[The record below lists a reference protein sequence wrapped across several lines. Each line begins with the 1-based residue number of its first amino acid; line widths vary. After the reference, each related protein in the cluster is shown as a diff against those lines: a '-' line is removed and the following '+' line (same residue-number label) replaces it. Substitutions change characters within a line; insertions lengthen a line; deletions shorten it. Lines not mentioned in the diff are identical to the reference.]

1 MACKFFNIM
10 TTNILSKDIILQ
22 HTTSEKI
29 LLKFLNLS
37 EFPKGNI
44 LSPLKKEKNPSFT
57 LNKDGSFKCW
67 ATGLK
72 GDAFELVAQ
81 LNGLDCKKQ
90 FLEVLKIIATEM
102 NILQHLNNGLATNIA
117 KGKKGVNT
125 SETSVL
131 TDSSQGLKE
140 PLQHSN
146 NDIATK
152 VAAEKTPAK
161 LSVTIREFT
170 ELDLAYWKD
179 LGVEKTVLQKYK
191 VYSISE
197 SYFDIEKS
205 FKTKENTVSFA
216 YQIDGLFKKYT
227 PEQLNHSVKKSIIPH
242 LNNTI
247 FGFEQLN
254 SEKKENILICEGE
267 KDTIVASS
275 RGFNSVSF
283 GSATT
288 YPTKEQIEKLQS
300 HCNNLLICYDADDT
314 GLAGINEVVKRF
326 PKIIPVLLPK
336 NENIKNYDITDYFQD
351 HTADD
356 FQKIID
362 LAVKNKSVVE
372 LKKYLEYQFPDEIKE
387 PIEKYIKDIENYQMF
402 MANNQIWIMKKNK
415 EAKHSFYCVSNF
427 AISILQ
433 HLQDEKYP
441 IKLIRLKN
449 TQNSERVFDIPADAI
464 NTLTKLDN
472 VLSNQG
478 NYRFYGN
485 LADFNLIKRYLLEK
499 MGTGKK
505 IEVLGWQDKG
515 NFWAWNN
522 KINLCDGKS
531 LKIDKYG
538 CFAYQNKSYYIPSAN
553 TFNEDNEYHYEAQK
567 KFIYIRSSNNIKDF
581 ISKVIEVHGQVG
593 ISAILFTISSLFSD
607 IIFKKAE
614 GIPMLFLYGRMSSGK
629 TQLAYCCQAF
639 LGIAQP
645 PLNLE
650 NGVSTKVAQIR
661 ELAQFKNGI
670 SHLAEYKPGNKDLD
684 GTIKGI
690 FDRNG
695 YKRGVK
701 ESSRGTDV
709 VPIESTAI
717 ITGNF
722 YPNDEALISRL
733 IWLEMQTNE
742 RSDNDKK
749 NFNDLKK
756 LIENGVSSFSD
767 DLLSKR
773 SFYETDFYKNY
784 NAGKLKLPNIIGTNI
799 SRLTDNLSMLYS
811 TFKIFENDNIFPF
824 TENEMIE
831 HFKTSTEYQMSKL
844 KSADMLTKWWD
855 CFLICFKSFNDNR
868 LGANEDFK
876 LDGNTLSFTI
886 GNVYSKIQR
895 QWFLQYKEN
904 IPSSSTISE
913 AVKKDKCFIKN
924 GNVRIRVGGLA
935 VYSFIININET
946 NMAGE
951 FLEFYNY
958 QVSNIA

>member
-1 MACKFFNIM
+1 M

-22 HTTSEKI
+22 HTTPENI
-29 LLKFLNLS
+29 YLKFLNLS

-44 LSPLKKEKNPSFT
+44 SSPFSDDNNPSFKVWK
-57 LNKDGSFKCW
+57 NGSFKCNSS
-67 ATGLK
+67 GK
-72 GDAFELVAQ
+72 QGDVWQFVADKNQ
-81 LNGLDCKKQ
+81 LDSKTQ
-90 FLEVLKIIATEM
+90 FKEVLQLIATEM
-102 NILQHLNNGLATNIA
+102 NI
-117 KGKKGVNT
+117 
-125 SETSVL
+125 
-131 TDSSQGLKE
+131 
-140 PLQHSN
+140 PLQNNCFITEVKPKTTQKTTITSN
-146 NDIATK
+146 TAVATTLQNNCNDENNTIAI
-152 VAAEKTPAK
+152 EKTASK
-161 LSVTIREFT
+161 LSVEVREFT
-170 ELDLAYWKD
+170 ELDLAYWKN
-179 LGVEKTVLQKYK
+179 LGVEITVLEKYK
-191 VYSISE
+191 VQSISSYTWTGKKPFYTKKE
-197 SYFDIEKS
+197 SVAFAFELDGN
-205 FKTKENTVSFA
+205 FKLYIPNQPE
-216 YQIDGLFKKYT
+216 IGIKKNVL
-227 PEQLNHSVKKSIIPH
+227 PPFPSNK
-242 LNNTI
+242 I
-247 FGFEQLN
+247 FGLVQLGT
-254 SEKKENILICEGE
+254 EKIKNLMICEGE
-267 KDTIVASS
+267 KDTIVANS
-275 RGFNSVSF
+275 RGFNTVTF
-283 GSATT
+283 GSGSIHS
-288 YPTKEQIEKLQS
+288 KQENIKQLQS
-300 HCNNLLICYDADDT
+300 RCNNLFVCFDADET
-314 GLAGINEVVKRF
+314 GITGMQNLVKSN
-326 PKIIPVLLPK
+326 PEIIPVFLPK
-336 NENIKNYDITDYFQD
+336 NENIKGYDITDYFQG
-351 HTADD
+351 HTAND

-362 LAVKNKSVVE
+362 WAVKNKSVVE
-372 LKKYLEYQFPDEIKE
+372 PKKYIEYQFPDEIKE

-449 TQNSERVFDIPADAI
+449 TQNSERVFDVPADAI

-472 VLSNQG
+472 ILWNQG

-639 LGIAQP
+639 LGIVQA

-784 NAGKLKLPNIIGTNI
+784 NDGKLKLPNIIGTNI

-876 LDGNTLSFTI
+876 LDGSTLSFTI

-946 NMAGE
+946 NMSDE